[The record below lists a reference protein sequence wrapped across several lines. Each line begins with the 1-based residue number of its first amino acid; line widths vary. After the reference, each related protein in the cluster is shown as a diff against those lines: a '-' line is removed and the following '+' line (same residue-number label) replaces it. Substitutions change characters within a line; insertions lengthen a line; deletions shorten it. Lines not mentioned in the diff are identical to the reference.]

1 MADANKW
8 LEAAKRA
15 AIITPALQL
24 CLGLVP
30 LTVVPPQFRV
40 EFLIAQRLVPW
51 LGYGGA
57 FMALSWGAM
66 RSFEKGPRDCES
78 THLEMDTDYVYC
90 RSGNRVDSELAL
102 TRRIYLWDMGSE

>member
-1 MADANKW
+1 MADALNNKR

-15 AIITPALQL
+15 AIITPALQW

-40 EFLIAQRLVPW
+40 EVSIAKRLAPW

-57 FMALSWGAM
+57 FMARSWGAM
-66 RSFEKGPRDCES
+66 SSFEKGTRDCES
-78 THLEMDTDYVYC
+78 THLEMDTDSVY
-90 RSGNRVDSELAL
+90 
-102 TRRIYLWDMGSE
+102 